1 MKVAI
6 LTRDYPPAIG
16 GIATHVEGLVKALR
30 RLAVEAEVY
39 VGSNDVKTL
48 LLPFDMPLK
57 EYDVVHVQS
66 LPYGAFVV
74 GTPLVVT
81 VHSPVLEEFEH
92 YRNSLKVAS
101 IPAIALERA
110 TLSRARAVLAVSAKS
125 RLDLV
130 GKYGI
135 GPEEVEVIGNG
146 VDFEKFSGRR
156 ESMSPAALKRVL
168 VVSRLEPRKNVK
180 EAIEAVAEL
189 PRGSCLLDIVG
200 GGSERGTLTALV
212 KSAGAED
219 VVHFLG
225 HVREESLPELYAG
238 SAIFLTT
245 SRSEGFGLSLLEAMA
260 CVVKGTL
267 VSTSVGQV
275 PIQKIQR
282 GTLVLTHAGRFRPVL
297 RTFKGIRGGVM
308 YVIETAHGRLC
319 VTPTHK
325 FLTKSGWSSADSLYA
340 RYKFDQGRS
349 GVHCWL
355 SGWREPYD
363 DMHSEAEQERQAPW
377 NWTWNP
383 ANNSSFPERQTPTS
397 SVLVEG
403 ETRRVRHVRSTPAR
417 LKMDDWRQ
425 TCRWSH
431 TGDLTAYVDLQ
442 EGCRNGPLGGMQ
454 QEALI
459 RSEHAGRL
467 DLVYRQ
473 GYAGAYDKFGVQP
486 GTPSKDSRQPRWVKI
501 RSICPI
507 QFGGEIYD
515 LSVADD
521 NSYIANGIAVHN
533 SGCACVASDL
543 PTHRAL
549 VEHGVSGLIYRSRQ
563 ELVAYLRDL
572 LASPVKVRE
581 LGTSAQRV
589 ARAHTWEKVAE
600 RVSGAY
606 ARVARG
612 SKA

>member
-6 LTRDYPPAIG
+6 LTRDYPPAVG

-30 RLAVEAEVY
+30 RSAVEAEVY

-101 IPAIALERA
+101 FPAIALERA
-110 TLSRARAVLAVSAKS
+110 TLSRARAVLAVSARS

-156 ESMSPAALKRVL
+156 ESVNPAALKRVL

-200 GGSERGTLTALV
+200 DGSERGALTALV
-212 KSAGAED
+212 KSAAAED

-225 HVREESLPELYAG
+225 RVREESLPELYAG

-260 CVVKGTL
+260 
-267 VSTSVGQV
+267 
-275 PIQKIQR
+275 
-282 GTLVLTHAGRFRPVL
+282 
-297 RTFKGIRGGVM
+297 
-308 YVIETAHGRLC
+308 
-319 VTPTHK
+319 
-325 FLTKSGWSSADSLYA
+325 SS
-340 RYKFDQGRS
+340 
-349 GVHCWL
+349 
-355 SGWREPYD
+355 
-363 DMHSEAEQERQAPW
+363 
-377 NWTWNP
+377 
-383 ANNSSFPERQTPTS
+383 
-397 SVLVEG
+397 
-403 ETRRVRHVRSTPAR
+403 
-417 LKMDDWRQ
+417 
-425 TCRWSH
+425 
-431 TGDLTAYVDLQ
+431 
-442 EGCRNGPLGGMQ
+442 
-454 QEALI
+454 
-459 RSEHAGRL
+459 
-467 DLVYRQ
+467 
-473 GYAGAYDKFGVQP
+473 
-486 GTPSKDSRQPRWVKI
+486 
-501 RSICPI
+501 
-507 QFGGEIYD
+507 
-515 LSVADD
+515 
-521 NSYIANGIAVHN
+521 
-533 SGCACVASDL
+533 CACVVSDL
-543 PTHRAL
+543 PTHKAL
-549 VEHGVSGLIYRSRQ
+549 IEHGVSGLIYRTRQ

-572 LASPVKVRE
+572 LASPVKVRD

-600 RVSGAY
+600 RVSRAY